1 MFDAISDLRAR
12 WSRGE
17 TTTNC
22 WMTIPHP
29 FIAEV
34 ASRSGFDSLCIDMQ
48 HGLVDLDAV
57 TGMLQAT
64 TAARKP
70 TLVRVPWNE
79 PSVIM
84 RVLDMGAAGVVVPLV
99 ESAEEAERA
108 VAACSYPPRGNR
120 SFGPTRAAVAYADYF
135 QRAQDGLLVFAMI
148 ETKRG
153 LENLHDVLATPGLTG
168 VYVGPADLSLALG
181 LPPETD
187 NRRPE
192 HVETVKGIVA
202 TCHERGLVAGVHTSG
217 PEFGAEVA
225 EWGADLVTIAADTVV
240 LRADLAGRVERF
252 RRARAAQD

>member
-1 MFDAISDLRAR
+1 
-12 WSRGE
+12 
-17 TTTNC
+17 
-22 WMTIPHP
+22 
-29 FIAEV
+29 
-34 ASRSGFDSLCIDMQ
+34 GFDSLCIDMQ

-153 LENLHDVLATPGLTG
+153 PENLHDVLATARLSGVFGVPAGLTLAPRRPP
-168 VYVGPADLSLALG
+168 VPANRGPAPSEA
-181 LPPETD
+181 
-187 NRRPE
+187 
-192 HVETVKGIVA
+192 
-202 TCHERGLVAGVHTSG
+202 
-217 PEFGAEVA
+217 
-225 EWGADLVTIAADTVV
+225 
-240 LRADLAGRVERF
+240 
-252 RRARAAQD
+252 

>member
-1 MFDAISDLRAR
+1 MFDAISDLRAG

-22 WMTIPHP
+22 WLTIPHP

-99 ESAEEAERA
+99 ESAEE
-108 VAACSYPPRGNR
+108 R
-120 SFGPTRAAVAYADYF
+120 S
-135 QRAQDGLLVFAMI
+135 
-148 ETKRG
+148 E
-153 LENLHDVLATPGLTG
+153 E
-168 VYVGPADLSLALG
+168 
-181 LPPETD
+181 
-187 NRRPE
+187 
-192 HVETVKGIVA
+192 
-202 TCHERGLVAGVHTSG
+202 HTSELQSR
-217 PEFGAEVA
+217 PH
-225 EWGADLVTIAADTVV
+225 LVCRLLLEKKNKTY
-240 LRADLAGRVERF
+240 
-252 RRARAAQD
+252 